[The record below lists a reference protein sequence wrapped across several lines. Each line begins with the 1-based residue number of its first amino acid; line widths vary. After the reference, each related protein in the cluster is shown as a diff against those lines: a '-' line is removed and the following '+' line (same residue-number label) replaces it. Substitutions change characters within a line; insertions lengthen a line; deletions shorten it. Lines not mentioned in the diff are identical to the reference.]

1 MQEETS
7 KELER
12 DELGRL
18 KPGQVS
24 LNPNGRPMGSLGFAT
39 KWRKFVIKIAD
50 KNNVK
55 PEDIEDELL
64 SIAYQRA
71 RKGDFQFYKDI
82 LDRVHGKAVQEIKQ
96 TTDLT
101 IVDYGDEAK
110 KRLGKYDDEE

>member
-1 MQEETS
+1 MSESTEKQQ
-7 KELER
+7 K
-12 DELGRL
+12 
-18 KPGQVS
+18 KKNPPNQFQPGVS
-24 LNPNGRPMGSLGFAT
+24 GNPAGRPKGSLGFAT

-64 SIAYQRA
+64 AIAYQRA